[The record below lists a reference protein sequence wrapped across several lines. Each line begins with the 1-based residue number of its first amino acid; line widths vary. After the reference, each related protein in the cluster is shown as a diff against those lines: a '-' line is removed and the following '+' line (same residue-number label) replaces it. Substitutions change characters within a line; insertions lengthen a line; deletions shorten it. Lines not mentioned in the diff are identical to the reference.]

1 MASAEHESVES
12 PRQALARGAFAI
24 VFSVSFVT
32 AVGNTGLQSVLP
44 AIGREIGVR
53 DWMVAAIYSLSA
65 LLWAAGAPHWA
76 VRADVRG
83 RKPLMVL
90 GLVGFAVSM
99 LLCTAVIFIGVHHW
113 LPPLVVFVMFLL

>member
-1 MASAEHESVES
+1 MAAQDANHGDTPPDGLEK
-12 PRQALARGAFAI
+12 GAFAI

-53 DWMVAAIYSLSA
+53 DWMVAAIYLLSA
-65 LLWAAGAPHWA
+65 LFWAAGAPHWA

-99 LLCTAVIFIGVHHW
+99 LLCTVVIFIGAHHW
-113 LPPLVVFVMFLL
+113 LPPLVV